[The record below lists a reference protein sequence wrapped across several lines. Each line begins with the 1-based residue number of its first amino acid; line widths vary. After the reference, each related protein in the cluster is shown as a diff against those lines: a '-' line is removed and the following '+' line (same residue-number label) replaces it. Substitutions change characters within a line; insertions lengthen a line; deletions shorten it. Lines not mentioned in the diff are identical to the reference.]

1 MMFSKSICR
10 SILHFNRKEV
20 QTFTNGVTR
29 FNQEI
34 ETEIKV
40 FLAEDNLS
48 AEEIKEAEVFSWQNS
63 NEKNTHIL
71 LGLQKVSFGNII
83 FCLF

>member
-1 MMFSKSICR
+1 MCPKSICR

>member
-20 QTFTNGVTR
+20 QTFTNGATR

-71 LGLQKVSFGNII
+71 LGLQKVSFGNFI